1 MLMDI
6 SSEMIHSLL
15 PMFMVGTLGIS
26 VFVVGVIDGIAEST
40 TLLVK
45 VFSGALSD
53 RLGKRKMLAVFGYGI
68 SAFSKP
74 LFALSQGMGL
84 LLTARLLDRAG
95 KGIRGAPRDAL
106 ITDITPAEIR
116 GQAFGLRQSL
126 DTIGA
131 VAGPLLATALMLLWA
146 KRFPPYF
153 LACSDTGPGCNVAA
167 VCRRARAGYQA
178 TNQPWQSTQQAQSET
193 HGAGILVGG
202 FSRMFVYA
210 RPIQRSISDF
220 TGTTIIRSCRAGATC
235 DGRHEPRLC
244 GDSLSIW

>member
-1 MLMDI
+1 
-6 SSEMIHSLL
+6 
-15 PMFMVGTLGIS
+15 
-26 VFVVGVIDGIAEST
+26 
-40 TLLVK
+40 
-45 VFSGALSD
+45 
-53 RLGKRKMLAVFGYGI
+53 
-68 SAFSKP
+68 
-74 LFALSQGMGL
+74 MGL

-146 KRFPPYF
+146 NDYRHIFWLAVIPGLGAMLLLFVGVQEPDTRPQTSLGNPLSKHNLKRMGREYWWVVS
-153 LACSDTGPGCNVAA
+153 LGC
-167 VCRRARAGYQA
+167 
-178 TNQPWQSTQQAQSET
+178 
-193 HGAGILVGG
+193 L
-202 FSRMFVYA
+202 FYA